1 MNYNNETCLLDMLL
15 TQLEFQKQLLI
26 KRHIV
31 SPDDVNADNYI
42 KLNAACYHAT
52 CTNVELAEFVKQY
65 LKDAQTKTEEVM
77 LELTDAFTF
86 LLNQF
91 LYINVIP
98 TKTLEHYYTEAKYA
112 ISQYEKQGQEIS
124 YYMIIGQFNIAVGEL
139 YHKTRYKSW
148 KTYTELNDDI
158 YSLIPLVDNILTS
171 FLQLYVKLNA
181 DCEEICKYF
190 YQKHEINVK
199 RQEAGGKYETV

>member
-1 MNYNNETCLLDMLL
+1 MNYNKETCLLDMLL
-15 TQLEFQKQLLI
+15 TQLEFQKQLLK

-31 SPDDVNADNYI
+31 SPDAVNADTYT

-52 CTNVELAEFVKQY
+52 CTNVELAEFVEQY
-65 LKDAQTKTEEVM
+65 LKDEKNKTEDVM

-98 TKTLEHYYTEAKYA
+98 SKTLEHYYIAAKNTLSHNE
-112 ISQYEKQGQEIS
+112 SQGRELS
-124 YYMIIGQFNIAVGEL
+124 YCEIIGQFNIATGAL

-148 KTYTELNDDI
+148 KTYTELDDDI
-158 YSLIPLVDNILTS
+158 YSLIPFIDNVLIS

-181 DCEEICKYF
+181 NCEEICKYF

-199 RQEAGGKYETV
+199 RQEAGGKYETA

>member
-1 MNYNNETCLLDMLL
+1 MTYNSETCLLDMLML
-15 TQLEFQKQLLI
+15 QLEFQKKLLE

-31 SPDDVNADNYI
+31 SPDDTNTSTYT
-42 KLNAACYHAT
+42 KLAEACFHAT
-52 CTNVELAEFVKQY
+52 CTNVELAEFIEQY
-65 LKDAQTKTEEVM
+65 VSDRQQKTTNVM

-98 TKTLEHYYTEAKYA
+98 TKTLDYYYRNAKLTLE
-112 ISQYEKQGQEIS
+112 QYERDIS
-124 YYMIIGQFNIAVGEL
+124 YNEIIGQFNIAVGKL

-148 KTYTELNDDI
+148 KTYTELDDNI
-158 YSLIPLVDNILTS
+158 FALISLVDAVLIS
-171 FLQLYVKLNA
+171 FLQLYVKLDA
-181 DCEEICKYF
+181 TCEDIFTYF
-190 YQKHEINVK
+190 YKKHEVNVK